1 MDVKGF
7 VQQELANVIWA
18 YGTLKYRQNATF
30 MQRAAQE
37 MLERGMHV
45 FMPQAI
51 SNACWAFA
59 KHDLVYHEFLEVPP
73 PLTPFAAYQS
83 STSILQ
89 SSCSRMPCLQVLRSA
104 CTRHDRSPVC
114 TAVSCN
120 CI

>member
-73 PLTPFAAYQS
+73 PLTPFAAVQHQYPAEQLQPHALSPS
-83 STSILQ
+83 SALSLHET
-89 SSCSRMPCLQVLRSA
+89 
-104 CTRHDRSPVC
+104 
-114 TAVSCN
+114 
-120 CI
+120 